1 MFNRQTLSPLID
13 KSTLYKEKRHS
24 SPAKQ
29 LTEIRKQNIS
39 HMVTVLKEKRA
50 SSRLNRN
57 KQSRKGSARSSLT
70 DNIFNSILADS
81 HLPPEDIIR
90 AESPTRNMLLINS
103 FLPNYSFEKSLIFW
117 PDNFSSTQY
126 NWSSRSRA
134 SDRNSTVPKNAHSE
148 SPCKFRSNNLDK
160 PFSANRKNS
169 LKALESAKNGTQ
181 LFDKDCNFR
190 INPQN
195 SHVRISSAYVSGVS
209 NGIRI
214 KGNMYKPGP
223 VQNTSRLESQP
234 KARRLAELKQRKNE
248 EAEEEWNMLSGW

>member
-1 MFNRQTLSPLID
+1 MLNRQTLSPLID
-13 KSTLYKEKRHS
+13 KSTLYKEKRQS

-29 LTEIRKQNIS
+29 STEVRKQNIS
-39 HMVTVLKEKRA
+39 HMVKVLKVKRA

-57 KQSRKGSARSSLT
+57 KQSRKGSVRSSLT
-70 DNIFNSILADS
+70 DNIFNSLLADS

-103 FLPNYSFEKSLIFW
+103 FLPNCSFEKSLVFW
-117 PDNFSSTQY
+117 PDNFSSTQH

-134 SDRNSTVPKNAHSE
+134 TDRNSTLHKNNHSE
-148 SPCKFRSNNLDK
+148 SPCKFRSSNFDK
-160 PFSANRKNS
+160 SYSVNRKNS

-181 LFDKDCNFR
+181 LYDKNCNFR

-195 SHVRISSAYVSGVS
+195 SDVRISSACMSGVS

-214 KGNMYKPGP
+214 KGNVYKPGP
-223 VQNTSRLESQP
+223 VQNTIRLETQP
-234 KARRLAELKQRKNE
+234 KARRLAELKQRKNG